1 MVKDIE
7 YRYELKFVI
16 SQSTAELLKK
26 QLRNVM
32 YLDSHSV
39 SEEYSYDIRS
49 IYFDDIYAS
58 AYREKVNGEEYRAK
72 YRIRMYNNDPNAI
85 SLECKHKDENMTY
98 KESCRIS
105 REVTEAL
112 LNRQYVRINSKNS
125 FMNRFLAD
133 AISRN
138 LVPSVIVDYRRLAF
152 TYPVSEVRIT
162 FDEDLHSGRYSTDF
176 FNKDINTIAMYPEGV
191 CVMEVK
197 CNEYIPQHILA
208 ILNSVPKLRQAVS
221 KFAIC
226 RSIK

>member
-16 SQSTAELLKK
+16 SDSTAELLKQ

-58 AYREKVNGEEYRAK
+58 ALREKVNGEEYRAK
-72 YRIRMYNNDPNAI
+72 YRIRMYNNDPSFI

-112 LNRQYVRINSKNS
+112 LNRQYTRINSKNS

-176 FNKDINTIAMYPEGV
+176 FNKDINTITMYPEGV

>member
-16 SQSTAELLKK
+16 SESTAELLKR

-32 YLDSHSV
+32 YLDSHSI

-58 AYREKVNGEEYRAK
+58 ALREKVNGEEYRAK
-72 YRIRMYNNDPNAI
+72 YRIRMYNYDPSYL

-98 KESCRIS
+98 KESCRVS
-105 REVTEAL
+105 REVAEAL
-112 LNRQYVRINSKNS
+112 IKKQYMRISSRNS
-125 FMNRFLAD
+125 FINRFLSD

-162 FDEDLHSGRYSTDF
+162 FDEELRSGRYSSEF
-176 FNKDINTIAMYPEGV
+176 FDKDISTIAMYPDGV

>member
-16 SQSTAELLKK
+16 SESTAELLKR

-32 YLDSHSV
+32 YLDSHSI

-58 AYREKVNGEEYRAK
+58 ALREKVNGEEYRAK
-72 YRIRMYNNDPNAI
+72 YRIRMYNYDPSYL

-98 KESCRIS
+98 KESCRVS
-105 REVTEAL
+105 REVAEAL
-112 LNRQYVRINSKNS
+112 IKKQYMRISSRNS
-125 FMNRFLAD
+125 FMNRFLSD

-162 FDEDLHSGRYSTDF
+162 FDEELRSGRYSSEF
-176 FNKDINTIAMYPEGV
+176 FDKDISTIAMYPDGV